1 MVEATK
7 MNQKPP
13 NVVKAVEPEH
23 EVDGLIDVC
32 SNPDCGMGYDKEKK
46 KIVRLNP
53 AFQRTAVRPSDMLC
67 SQCEGRLVEKPK
79 K

>member
-7 MNQKPP
+7 VQKPS

-23 EVDGLIDVC
+23 EVDSLIDVC
-32 SNPDCGMGYDKEKK
+32 SNPLCPGSKDPITKK
-46 KIVRLNP
+46 VTKPFERP
-53 AFQRTAVRPSDMLC
+53 AVRPSDMLC